1 MNKTDSKDAMTPS
14 QLITDQITQLTDWRG
29 IMLARLRELIL
40 EAAPGIT
47 EGWKW
52 GSSVWSQK
60 GNVVS
65 VAAFKDHVRMTFFK
79 GAALEDPQGLFNAG
93 HDAKVLRSINFS
105 EGDKIREAALL
116 ALIRAAVVLDLKK

>member
-79 GAALEDPQGLFNAG
+79 G
-93 HDAKVLRSINFS
+93 SINFS